1 MDKHYQ
7 PPHSYYGARADANAS
22 SMDDFGAH
30 GNPAMLARGAG
41 HGNPFADQSSA
52 AAVDGSRYNHA
63 GNNRRTGFG
72 SFGPGANE
80 KEARM
85 DAYAQKQ
92 SAKAVAGGG
101 TGGEGNVEK
110 GSHEHVEDLEITKS
124 RRMWVMFTWILTFWI
139 PSPFLSWCGRMQR
152 PDVRMAWR
160 EKVAICVIIVFL
172 WFLLLFVIIGLGL
185 ILCPREYVWTLEDV
199 AGHSTER
206 SSYVAL
212 RGSVYDITD
221 FMRQKHGDSAYTA
234 TMDVFLQSYSGNDVN
249 ASFPLPVRVACP
261 QFATAKTDPNYLFF
275 YPVSGASEPDLNQ
288 ANMFQH
294 SMNRDPI
301 SKKLQDPN
309 FFAKYALP
317 TMKKFKKGGVVWSY
331 DWVNSMYKEQSQFW
345 RVINKEV
352 FNLQPYFD
360 AAKSGLNVNKKY
372 NILDSRLEAIM
383 DQGGYGSADVTGSWN
398 DIVWDQATRD
408 ANYNC
413 MKNLFYVGEVD
424 DRHSIRC
431 LFTNYMLLAFA
442 CLLMVVVLVKF
453 LAALQFGNKKRPVPP
468 SKFVVCQVPC
478 YTEDDDSLIKT
489 INSLAAL
496 EYQDNHKLMFIICDG
511 NIIGSGNDKPTP
523 RIVLDIL
530 GVDPDYDPP
539 GRDYLAIAE
548 GSRRHNIGKVYSGLY
563 EFEGHVV
570 PFM

>member
-7 PPHSYYGARADANAS
+7 QPHSYYGARADANAS

-41 HGNPFADQSSA
+41 HGNPFADQLSA

-185 ILCPREYVWTLEDV
+185 ILCPREYVWTLDDI

-212 RGSVYDITD
+212 RGS
-221 FMRQKHGDSAYTA
+221 
-234 TMDVFLQSYSGNDVN
+234 
-249 ASFPLPVRVACP
+249 
-261 QFATAKTDPNYLFF
+261 
-275 YPVSGASEPDLNQ
+275 
-288 ANMFQH
+288 
-294 SMNRDPI
+294 
-301 SKKLQDPN
+301 
-309 FFAKYALP
+309 
-317 TMKKFKKGGVVWSY
+317 
-331 DWVNSMYKEQSQFW
+331 
-345 RVINKEV
+345 
-352 FNLQPYFD
+352 
-360 AAKSGLNVNKKY
+360 
-372 NILDSRLEAIM
+372 
-383 DQGGYGSADVTGSWN
+383 
-398 DIVWDQATRD
+398 
-408 ANYNC
+408 
-413 MKNLFYVGEVD
+413 
-424 DRHSIRC
+424 
-431 LFTNYMLLAFA
+431 
-442 CLLMVVVLVKF
+442 
-453 LAALQFGNKKRPVPP
+453 
-468 SKFVVCQVPC
+468 
-478 YTEDDDSLIKT
+478 
-489 INSLAAL
+489 
-496 EYQDNHKLMFIICDG
+496 
-511 NIIGSGNDKPTP
+511 
-523 RIVLDIL
+523 
-530 GVDPDYDPP
+530 
-539 GRDYLAIAE
+539 
-548 GSRRHNIGKVYSGLY
+548 
-563 EFEGHVV
+563 
-570 PFM
+570 